1 MEKMMSNFNG
11 LDMFQEFMSDCK
23 VELND
28 NYDSFVSYNKKNR
41 KRDDKENPTF
51 MEFCLMEF
59 ITYSFKL
66 FKEFVNDEIP
76 NDVKMVMDMV
86 EGKRE
91 ELPN

>member
-1 MEKMMSNFNG
+1 MNEGSG
-11 LDMFQEFMSDCK
+11 LDMFQEFYTDCK
-23 VELND
+23 TELTD
-28 NYDSFVSYNKKNR
+28 NYNSYLDYNKKNNN
-41 KRDDKENPTF
+41 ESCSW
-51 MEFCLMEF
+51 MEFCMMEF

-76 NDVKMVMDMV
+76 NDVKKVMDMM